1 MMRDL
6 VELQHLLVLLPL
18 LFACPLAWSAGL
30 VEYQFGKVVAEAEGK
45 PPRPLSIQSEVE
57 EGDTIKTAEGS
68 SVRIRFEDRTQITLK
83 ANTTLVIN
91 SVRYQPDQPAND
103 AFSVNLLKGGLRAI
117 TGLVAQRNRELVKVG
132 AEVATIG
139 IRGTHFGLQ
148 LCTEGNCNQLKT
160 LNGNPMKDGLYADVA
175 SGKISLNNSAGSL
188 DLAEGEFAHV
198 AGEGVLPQKLDSVT
212 GHKVTL
218 PMCLCNGKTG
228 KSKPQSGTRLAP
240 ADGSG

>member
-1 MMRDL
+1 MMRDI
-6 VELQHLLVLLPL
+6 VELHHLFIFLPL
-18 LFACPLAWSAGL
+18 LLACPLAWSAGL

-45 PPRPLSIQSEVE
+45 PPRPLSIQSKVE

-68 SVRIRFEDRTQITLK
+68 SVRIRFDDRTQITLK
-83 ANTTLVIN
+83 HNSALTIN
-91 SVRYQPDQPAND
+91 SVRYQQDKPAND

-117 TGLVAQRNRELVKVG
+117 TGLVGQRNRELVKVG

-148 LCTEGNCNQLKT
+148 LCANGDCKQLKT
-160 LNGNPMKDGLYADVA
+160 LNNTPMNDGLYADVA
-175 SGKISLNNSAGSL
+175 TGKISLNNSAGSL
-188 DLAEGEFAHV
+188 DLAEGEFAYV

-218 PMCLCNGKTG
+218 PMCFCKGKPDQ
-228 KSKPQSGTRLAP
+228 SKPPATATPKP